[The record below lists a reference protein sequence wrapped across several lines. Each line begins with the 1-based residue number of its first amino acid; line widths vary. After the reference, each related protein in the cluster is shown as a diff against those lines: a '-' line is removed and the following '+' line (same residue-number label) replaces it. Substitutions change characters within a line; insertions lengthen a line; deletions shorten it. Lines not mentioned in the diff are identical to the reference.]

1 MSEESRGIEPAGTES
16 ARAEPVRTEPVRTE
30 PVRTELPRLV
40 ANSWLVANREFRE
53 RVRSRLF
60 FVSTAMLALL
70 AVVVALTPV
79 LIRVVDR
86 GGTTVKIAVA
96 SGDEQLTTSAI
107 TILDGILNPPTTEGR
122 ADPYTFVPASTVDAT
137 AANVADGVYDG
148 ALVAVRRPTGQ
159 ITFQLLTGERIG
171 TDRIQLIQ
179 VGTLAIGI
187 FDWIKV
193 NGNGVTS
200 AFFTPEFASA
210 QIGGG
215 GGVAAAPIAA
225 SEYAGR
231 RIVGVVFVVLIFITL
246 VIYGMWVAAGVVAE
260 KSSRVMELLISAAS
274 PSELVIGKVV
284 GIGLAG
290 LVQYVAILVPALATL
305 LLQDRIAAALL
316 GASSGGMDLS
326 LAALTPGL
334 LAAYGAFWILG
345 FILYA
350 LIYAAA
356 GSLVSRAEDLQVLAL
371 PLSLVA
377 IGGYLQ
383 AVMALSGGISPMVR
397 FASYV
402 PFWSPFVMLTR
413 LTVGRVEP
421 WEIVLSFGLLIAAI
435 PLVGVIA
442 VRVYSAGVLLYGQR
456 PGARAIIGAVVR
468 PPA

>member
-1 MSEESRGIEPAGTES
+1 VSGVPT
-16 ARAEPVRTEPVRTE
+16 RTEERG
-30 PVRTELPRLV
+30 LV
-40 ANSWLVANREFRE
+40 ANSWLVARREFRE

-70 AVVVALTPV
+70 AVVVSLTPV
-79 LIRVVDR
+79 LIRFVDR
-86 GGTTVKIAVA
+86 GTTTTIAVVSNDGDLA
-96 SGDEQLTTSAI
+96 SESIQIIGS
-107 TILDGILNPPTTEGR
+107 ILNPPPVAGR
-122 ADPYTFVPASTVDAT
+122 AQPYTFVPASASESISDEI
-137 AANVADGVYDG
+137 ANGTYDG
-148 ALVAVRRPTGQ
+148 ALVVNRQPNGQ
-159 ITFQLLTGERIG
+159 ISFQMLTGERIG
-171 TDRIQLIQ
+171 TDRTQLIQ
-179 VGTLAIGI
+179 VGALAVGI
-187 FDWIKV
+187 FDWIKQ
-193 NGNGVTS
+193 NNTGVTKT
-200 AFFTPEFASA
+200 FLPPGFDTA
-210 QIGGG
+210 QVGGG
-215 GGVAAAPIAA
+215 GGASAQPVAA

-274 PSELVIGKVV
+274 PGQLVTGKVV

-305 LLQDRIAAALL
+305 LLQDRIATVLL
-316 GASSGGMDLS
+316 GSSGGVDLS

-334 LAAYGAFWILG
+334 LAAYGAFWIMG
-345 FILYA
+345 FTLYA

-383 AVMALSGGISPMVR
+383 AVMALSGGISPLIR
-397 FASYV
+397 ISSYV

-413 LTVGRVEP
+413 LTVGHVEP
-421 WEIVLSFGLLIAAI
+421 WELVLSFGLLAASI
-435 PLVGVIA
+435 PIVGVVA

-456 PGARAIIGAVVR
+456 PGARAIVGAIVR
-468 PPA
+468 PPV

>member
-1 MSEESRGIEPAGTES
+1 MADLDTTLQRGPLENT
-16 ARAEPVRTEPVRTE
+16 
-30 PVRTELPRLV
+30 
-40 ANSWLVANREFRE
+40 WLVARREFRE

-60 FVSTAMLALL
+60 FISTALLALL

-79 LIRVVDR
+79 LLRMIDR
-86 GGTTVKIAVA
+86 ETPTVIAVV
-96 SGDEQLTTSAI
+96 SDDERLTSD
-107 TILDGILNPPTTEGR
+107 TISVLTEWLNPKRLDGTPS
-122 ADPYTFVPASTVDAT
+122 AYVFVAAT
-137 AANVADGVYDG
+137 PEDGSAQGVADGLYDG
-148 ALVAVRRPTGQ
+148 ALIGSRLPEGR
-159 ITFQLLTGERIG
+159 ITFQFLTGERIG
-171 TDRIQLIQ
+171 TEAVQQIQ
-179 VGTLAIGI
+179 VGTFAIGI
-187 FDWIKV
+187 FDWLRV
-193 NGNGVTS
+193 NGAGAAGGFDLPRFEPAAV
-200 AFFTPEFASA
+200 
-210 QIGGG
+210 GGG
-215 GGVAAAPIAA
+215 GGNGAAALSA
-225 SEYAGR
+225 SEYAGA

-274 PSELVIGKVV
+274 PGELVIGKVI

-290 LVQYVAILVPALATL
+290 LVQYLAILIPALMTL
-305 LLQDRIAAALL
+305 LLQDRIAIALL
-316 GASSGGMDLS
+316 GSSTGLDVS

-334 LAAYGAFWILG
+334 LAAYGGFWILG

-377 IGGYLQ
+377 IAGYLQ
-383 AVMALSGGISPMVR
+383 AVMALSGGISPLIR
-397 FASYV
+397 IASYV

-421 WEIVLSFGLLIAAI
+421 WELVLSFGLLAATI
-435 PLVGVIA
+435 PIVAVLA

-456 PGARAIIGAVVR
+456 PGARQIVGAILR